1 MATSQVR
8 TRKRPAPGA
17 SPLSQTQSPV
27 SASFQQVQPQEWQ
40 PQFPA
45 NSPFPAN
52 YSTQNQ
58 SAPQAPAISQPQA
71 GTAANQLAKR
81 NANQPV
87 TTMPEY
93 VGNQQWE
100 MTDRTNNQISGNG
113 WGQPDDLDRQAL
125 LAKEEAE
132 RRRKQIPPFVQKL
145 SRYDIHHYIFQ
156 PLT

>member
-27 SASFQQVQPQEWQ
+27 STSFQQVQPQEWQ

-45 NSPFPAN
+45 DPPFSAN
-52 YSTQNQ
+52 YPVQVE
-58 SAPQAPAISQPQA
+58 SAPRASTIAQSQA
-71 GTAANQLAKR
+71 GTTANQLTKR

-93 VGNQQWE
+93 VGNQQWQ
-100 MTDRTNNQISGNG
+100 MTDRTNNQLSGNG
-113 WGQPDDLDRQAL
+113 WGQQDDLDRQAL

-132 RRRKQIPPFVQKL
+132 RKRKQIPPFVQKL
-145 SRYDIHHYIFQ
+145 SR
-156 PLT
+156 